1 MATTSASAR
10 ALDRPR
16 IARVRALAGWA
27 LPVYFAIF
35 ALAETMVA
43 VDQATAGAIIDGVL
57 LLGLVNHY
65 ALTAPAQRVRRRG
78 TVSDALPVLTL
89 LPLMRILSLALP
101 LGSLPVISRYITIGG
116 SVLVSAA
123 MTGRLIGLHSSE
135 LGLRVDSWRRQLK
148 IAVVG
153 LPLGLL
159 GYVIA
164 KPAPLT
170 NHASIAVL
178 VGQILV
184 LAVFVAFAEE
194 LLFRGMLQATLH
206 RVAGL
211 SGVAWSTLLF
221 TAAYLGTRDLAFI
234 PFVALIGLLFGA
246 CARRTGSIAGATMA
260 HALLLAGLLVVW
272 PHVLGTEAS
281 ARHHHLRPAAFSA
294 VGAPGSV
301 RDVHG
306 PLATPAKPD
315 KKAAATP
322 ATAPS
327 ATRRSTR
334 PAVTQTAAPPAVST
348 PAPTQTRLR
357 RAPRPAARPRRRDV
371 TAPSGPPR
379 PRHDAQEH
387 AQEEP
392 AVVWRRRYLRRLRL
406 IRPGH
411 SRPGR
416 ANGRF
421 PVKRGVRQ

>member
-1 MATTSASAR
+1 VATTSASAR

-16 IARVRALAGWA
+16 VARVRALADWA
-27 LPVYFAIF
+27 LPVYFAVF

-43 VDQATAGAIIDGVL
+43 VDQATAGAVIDGVL
-57 LLGLVNHY
+57 LLALVNHY

-101 LGSLPVISRYITIGG
+101 LGSLPVISRYVTIGG

-123 MTGRLIGLHSSE
+123 MTGRLIGLHANE

-148 IAVVG
+148 IAVAG
-153 LPLGLL
+153 LPLGFL

-170 NHASIAVL
+170 DHASVAVL
-178 VGQILV
+178 IGQILV

-211 SGVAWSTLLF
+211 SGVAWSTMLF

-246 CARRTGSIAGATMA
+246 CARRTGSIAGTTIA

-272 PHVLGTEAS
+272 PHVLGTQAS
-281 ARHHHLRPAAFSA
+281 ARHHHLRPSAFSA

-306 PLATPAKPD
+306 PLATPAKPE
-315 KKAAATP
+315 KAAT
-322 ATAPS
+322 TH
-327 ATRRSTR
+327 RRR
-334 PAVTQTAAPPAVST
+334 AKRHKQAHRAPAVTRTAAPPTAVT
-348 PAPTQTRLR
+348 PAPTQTVTPQVRPTVPTQTQTPR
-357 RAPRPAARPRRRDV
+357 VTTPQRTTTPKTTTPKSAPRKNP
-371 TAPSGPPR
+371 PSSGSGGTF
-379 PRHDAQEH
+379 DDS
-387 AQEEP
+387 
-392 AVVWRRRYLRRLRL
+392 
-406 IRPGH
+406 G
-411 SRPGR
+411 
-416 ANGRF
+416 
-421 PVKRGVRQ
+421 